1 MLEAFR
7 DGGPRKR
14 EGGGGRWGWVLAAE
28 EGERVDI
35 VEFYVIDVGSG
46 SVGVDTGFKESFL
59 SYLSVPQPMTAS
71 PL

>member
-14 EGGGGRWGWVLAAE
+14 EGGGGRWGWELAAE

-35 VEFYVIDVGSG
+35 VEPYGNDDS
-46 SVGVDTGFKESFL
+46 S
-59 SYLSVPQPMTAS
+59 
-71 PL
+71 